1 MHIYTILVIQLFNHT
16 CFRGSKVLLTLF
28 ALELGASTV
37 TAGVLFATYSILPT
51 LLSVIAGRWADRI
64 GFKLPMLL
72 GSAGLALGMLIP
84 WWVPTLPALF
94 ISAPICGGCYIFY
107 TVSAQNLVGT
117 LEEGE
122 GRTRNYSLYALCVGV
137 TALLGPVFA
146 GFSLEFL
153 GGPETYLLMAALPL
167 VPVAMLLLR
176 PALPVR
182 RGAVGAKRLS
192 TFELLRNRPLR
203 RMLMSAGIIETGN
216 ELGNFLLPIYG
227 DAVGLSPSSIGIIMG
242 ALALA
247 MFVVRAAL
255 PMLARRAG
263 EAPVLVAS
271 LLVAATACLLFPFF
285 ETIGPL
291 LVVAFLFGLG
301 LGCGAPL
308 SMSLVFSRSP
318 EGRSGE
324 AMGLRQTVNKGTEV
338 VVPMVFGTVSAAAGM
353 LAVFWMV
360 AGLLAVGAWFIRAD
374 LRN

>member
-16 CFRGSKVLLTLF
+16 CFRGSKILLTLF

-51 LLSVIAGRWADRI
+51 LLSVFAGRSADRI

-72 GSAGLALGMLIP
+72 GSGGLALGMLIP

-94 ISAPICGGCYIFY
+94 ISATVCGGSYIFY
-107 TVSAQNLVGT
+107 TVSVQNLVGT

-137 TALLGPVFA
+137 TALLGPVAA

-153 GGPETYLLMAALPL
+153 GGPQTYLLMAALPL
-167 VPVAMLLLR
+167 IPIAMLLMR
-176 PALPVR
+176 PALRAR
-182 RGAVGAKRLS
+182 RGAVGAGRHS
-192 TFELLRNRPLR
+192 TLDLLRNRPLR

-227 DAVGLSPSSIGIIMG
+227 DSVGLSPSSIGLVMG
-242 ALALA
+242 ALAAA

-263 EAPVLVAS
+263 EATVLVGS
-271 LLVAATACLLFPFF
+271 LMVAAGACLLFPFV
-285 ETIGPL
+285 TTTGPL
-291 LVVAFLFGLG
+291 LAVAFLFGLG

-360 AGLLAVGAWFIRAD
+360 AALLALGAWFIRAD
-374 LRN
+374 LRA